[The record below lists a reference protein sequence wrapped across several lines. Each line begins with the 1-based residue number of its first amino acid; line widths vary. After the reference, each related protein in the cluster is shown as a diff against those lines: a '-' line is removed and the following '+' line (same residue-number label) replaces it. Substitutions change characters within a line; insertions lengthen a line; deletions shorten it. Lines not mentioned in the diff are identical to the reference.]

1 METAKNEEINI
12 EAKKLE
18 IINRIIQ
25 LYDYSLLLK
34 LEELLDQS
42 GEEYDEW
49 NGLSDVE
56 ITGIKAGLED
66 IKNGRETPH
75 NVVEKRID
83 DFIES
88 L

>member
-1 METAKNEEINI
+1 METGKYQEINI

-34 LEELLDQS
+34 LEGILDDS
-42 GEEYDEW
+42 DLEYDEW
-49 NGLSDVE
+49 NGLSKEE

-66 IKNGRETPH
+66 IKSGRETPH
-75 NVVEKRID
+75 EVVEKRID
-83 DFIES
+83 DFI
-88 L
+88 